1 MPFWL
6 TPYDTVMFT
15 GLLVTGLAFLLMFR
29 PAG

>member
-1 MPFWL
+1 MAIWL

-29 PAG
+29 PSG